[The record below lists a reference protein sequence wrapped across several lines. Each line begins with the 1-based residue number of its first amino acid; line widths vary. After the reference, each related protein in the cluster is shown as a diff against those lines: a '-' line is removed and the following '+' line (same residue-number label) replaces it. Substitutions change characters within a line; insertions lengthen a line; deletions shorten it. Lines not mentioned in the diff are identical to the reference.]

1 MMFLAALLS
10 GWNFRAS
17 FTKQE
22 KEAEAGLSSVAAA
35 AQQQPGANLLV
46 SSNYSSR
53 GQSIS
58 VVNDANL
65 CPIKKRGFLCAVMF

>member
-1 MMFLAALLS
+1 MIFLATLLS

-35 AQQQPGANLLV
+35 AQQQPSANQLLLV
-46 SSNYSSR
+46 SSNKTPAAIDL
-53 GQSIS
+53 GH
-58 VVNDANL
+58 
-65 CPIKKRGFLCAVMF
+65 